1 MKPFIGHSPSTPVGH
16 ERRRIGRGI
25 SGQRIR
31 IHTLGRFG
39 IQIDGRALPARALR
53 QQKPMELLQCVI
65 ALGGRSVHKDSLSAS
80 LWPDAD
86 GDDAANS
93 YSVTLHRLRRLLEY
107 DNALIAH
114 GGGLTIN
121 NEVVWVDAWTFER
134 ILNQIDRS
142 MRAPGGRDAETPL
155 DRLLHEAM
163 PLYQGGF
170 LPHGA
175 HKPWGLSFHER
186 LRSRLM
192 HCIVHVGGQAEGDGQ
207 WLAAADCYQRGIE
220 LDPLYELFYQRLMI
234 CYRDAD
240 RTSEARSVYL
250 RCRANLLAGLAA
262 APSPETERIL
272 GTL

>member
-1 MKPFIGHSPSTPVGH
+1 MDTFIGPAGGGFVGH
-16 ERRRIGRGI
+16 ERRRLERGI
-25 SGQRIR
+25 SGQPIR

-39 IQIDGRALPARALR
+39 IQIDGCALAPRALR
-53 QQKPMELLQCVI
+53 QQKPMELLQCAI
-65 ALGGRSVHKDSLSAS
+65 ALGGRSIHRDSLSAT
-80 LWPDAD
+80 LWPDAA

-93 YSVTLHRLRRLLEY
+93 YDVTLHRLRRLLKH
-107 DNALIAH
+107 DGALISNA
-114 GGGLTIN
+114 GRLTLN
-121 NEVVWVDAWTFER
+121 NEVVWVDAWTFEK
-134 ILNQIDRS
+134 ILNRIDRS
-142 MRAPGGRDAETPL
+142 IRTSAADDVEIQVG
-155 DRLLHEAM
+155 RLLHDAM

-170 LPHGA
+170 LAHES

-192 HCIVHVGGQAEGDGQ
+192 RCIVQVGRQVESDGH
-207 WLAAADCYQRGIE
+207 WLAAADCYQTGIG

-240 RTSEARSVYL
+240 RTSEARAVYR
-250 RCRANLLAGLAA
+250 RCRVNLLSGLHV